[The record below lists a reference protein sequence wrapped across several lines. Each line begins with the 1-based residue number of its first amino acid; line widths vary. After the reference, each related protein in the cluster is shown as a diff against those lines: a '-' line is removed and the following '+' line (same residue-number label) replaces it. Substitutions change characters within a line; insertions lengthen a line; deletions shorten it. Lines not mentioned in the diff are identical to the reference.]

1 MTIVKKRNEFPV
13 FGDMM
18 TNLFEDRF
26 FEPIKKYAALNSP
39 LANISTTEK
48 AFIIQLASP
57 GLSKEAF
64 SIDLKNNNLIISVTP
79 NKEEESDT
87 AKNYTLREFNYGEY
101 KRAFTLPK
109 NADQQAITAS
119 YTDGILEIV
128 INKKED
134 ETELVKKIEI
144 A

>member
-1 MTIVKKRNEFPV
+1 MTLIKKRNEFPV

-18 TNLFEDRF
+18 TNLFEERF
-26 FEPIKKYAALNSP
+26 FEPLKRHTAFHEP
-39 LANISTTEK
+39 FANISMTEK

-64 SIDLKNNNLIISVTP
+64 SIDLKNNTLIVSATK
-79 NKEEESDT
+79 KENEEQSG
-87 AKNYTLREFNYGEY
+87 NFSLREFNFTAF
-101 KRAFTLPK
+101 KRTFTLPK

-134 ETELVKKIEI
+134 EAELVKKIEI